1 MLVDKSIVK
10 VFLLLFFTL
19 FYSFFSLNL
28 YAKNNKIGKQTID
41 LSIAELE
48 QTELQ
53 QQDLIN
59 KEEAKKKDIEAKN
72 RQAKIAEK
80 QLKKETKQKY
90 KQAKKKAKLAKIE
103 QKKQEVLHPKL
114 KEKITPLKKD
124 KMTTNS
130 TTITKD
136 NNEKQTAVKQAKKKA
151 TKTQKKAIKKAE
163 KMTFIDDDAILDII
177 DNQISQITYKKIRVS
192 TKNKGVPTQCL
203 LNKNTQNQNIKT
215 SSKREEEQDNQA
227 VVERKKRLKKH
238 ILKSLKANEVSEE
251 LIKKIYDNLEELPSV
266 ATSNKK
272 FNQTSSIDF
281 INNYQIPAR
290 TKSGKMYKKLYKKDL
305 QTVNDV
311 FYVEPEAILTIWAIE
326 TNYGNFIGKTNAF
339 NALYSSCLH
348 AKTLPRIEFFENNL
362 IMLAKLVDYGY
373 FKYDVVGSY
382 AGALGGCQFMPDS
395 FYRYGVSFDGG
406 KADIINNNKDVFAS
420 IGNYLYNTGWRQYQG
435 ILTEIS
441 LPEDFDVCLTGFNT
455 SKTIAEWKKLGIKL
469 NESKIGEQYFND
481 DDKIASIIITDIN
494 NEEIDYND
502 KRAFLVYDNIKVI
515 LGYNSSINYGITA
528 GLIYD
533 ALSKEE

>member
-1 MLVDKSIVK
+1 MR

-177 DNQISQITYKKIRVS
+177 DNQIAQISYKAIRVS

-203 LNKNTQNQNIKT
+203 MKNNTSQTQTTITTTNKEPKPD
-215 SSKREEEQDNQA
+215 SKEVAD
-227 VVERKKRLKKH
+227 RKKGLKKH
-238 ILKSLKANEVSEE
+238 ILKSLKANEISEE
-251 LIKKIYDNLEELPSV
+251 LIDKIHSNLTHIEHTKTANSNYIKKTN
-266 ATSNKK
+266 A
-272 FNQTSSIDF
+272 DF
-281 INNYQIPAR
+281 ITNYNIPAR
-290 TKSGKMYKKLYKKDL
+290 SKSGLMYKKLYKKDL
-305 QTVNDV
+305 QTINDV
-311 FYVEPEAILTIWAIE
+311 FFVEPEAILMIWAME
-326 TNYGNFIGKTNAF
+326 TNYGNFIGNYNAF
-339 NALYSSCLH
+339 NALYSACIN
-348 AKTLPRIEFFENNL
+348 AKTLARIEYFENNL

-373 FKYDVVGSY
+373 FKPDVISSFDG
-382 AGALGGCQFMPDS
+382 GLGGCQFMPDS

-435 ILTEIS
+435 VLTEITI
-441 LPEDFDVCLTGFNT
+441 PEDFDVCLTGLNT
-455 SKTIAEWKKLGIKL
+455 TKTIAEWKKLGVKL
-469 NESKIGEQYFND
+469 HDNNIGAQYFED
-481 DDKIASIIITDIN
+481 DDKMASIIITDIN
-494 NEEIDYND
+494 NDEIEFND
-502 KRAFLVYDNIKVI
+502 KRVFLVYDNFKVI
-515 LGYNSSINYGITA
+515 LGYNTNVSYGITA
-528 GLIYD
+528 GLIHD
-533 ALSKEE
+533 ALLDK